1 MQRNLQQLQNHADQ
15 VEILTILAEWGKKS
29 DNKELQALQ
38 MAMYRQMTYISGLEG
53 ERFTFDRIISEA
65 ISDKHRAL
73 ARAQKAE
80 EKITPPEDPIN
91 RQINDR
97 IKLKESLAKSAK
109 KLNKLKY

>member
-1 MQRNLQQLQNHADQ
+1 MTRNLQQLQNHADQ
-15 VEILTILAEWGKKS
+15 LEILTILAEWGKKS

-80 EKITPPEDPIN
+80 EDLNGKEDPLVVSIN
-91 RQINDR
+91 KKIEFKEMLSEG
-97 IKLKESLAKSAK
+97 IKKISK
-109 KLNKLKY
+109 KY